1 LQGAEE
7 VGPKVAESI
16 FSFFREPQNEALIAR
31 LKAANLSFEYAAKKR
46 AGGPL
51 AGLTFVLTGTLPTL
65 SREEAKLRIETA
77 GGKVAAAVS
86 RKTNFVVAGEDAG
99 SKLAKAIEL
108 EVPVISELE
117 LIAMLTA

>member
-1 LQGAEE
+1 M
-7 VGPKVAESI
+7 
-16 FSFFREPQNEALIAR
+16 
-31 LKAANLSFEYAAKKR
+31 
-46 AGGPL
+46 
-51 AGLTFVLTGTLPTL
+51 LTGTLPTL
-65 SREEAKLRIETA
+65 SREEAKQRIETA